1 MKFSKALRH
10 IDIADVK
17 RKRLEEVAVKKLKE
31 ERLKEER
38 QDKTLKDIVHDI
50 LFEGERKKE
59 YVIPRVLLHAIW
71 GELK

>member
-31 ERLKEER
+31 DRQSIEFLSKEFKN
-38 QDKTLKDIVHDI
+38 KT
-50 LFEGERKKE
+50 
-59 YVIPRVLLHAIW
+59 
-71 GELK
+71 

>member
-1 MKFSKALRH
+1 MSWES
-10 IDIADVK
+10 I
-17 RKRLEEVAVKKLKE
+17 
-31 ERLKEER
+31 LKEER

-71 GELK
+71 RELK